1 LPNWSPAT
9 TFLSAVLQDSVNKST
24 LTVNQ
29 RHAGSVRTAFA
40 DALQVT
46 IQKLAVSNLEALL
59 DHFGSILIGAVLSS
73 EAKNVVD
80 STAAVGRSS
89 MFADVLDAPVSEL
102 AMGDDIDT
110 GKDFVDTGALVMV
123 SNPCQSGEDH
133 NIPCPP
139 PGNSR
144 RCSAQP
150 NCPSRRERLHATCHG
165 EPR

>member
-1 LPNWSPAT
+1 VA
-9 TFLSAVLQDSVNKST
+9 LQGGVNKST

-46 IQKLAVSNLEALL
+46 IQKLAVANLEALFDYL
-59 DHFGSILIGAVLSS
+59 GSILIGTVLSG

-80 STAAVGRSS
+80 STAAVSGSS

-102 AMGDDIDT
+102 TMGDDIDA
-110 GKDFVDTGALVMV
+110 GKYFVDTGALVMV
-123 SNPCQSGEDH
+123 SNPYQSRENN

-139 PGNSR
+139 PSSSR

-150 NCPSRRERLHATCHG
+150 NCPSRRERLHATYHV

>member
-9 TFLSAVLQDSVNKST
+9 TFLSAALHDDINKST

-29 RHAGSVRTAFA
+29 RHARSVRTAFA

-46 IQKLAVSNLEALL
+46 IQKLAVANLEALL
-59 DHFGSILIGAVLSS
+59 DHLGSILIGAVLGG

-80 STAAVGRSS
+80 STAAVSGSS
-89 MFADVLDAPVSEL
+89 MFTDVLDAPVSEL
-102 AMGDDIDT
+102 TMGDDIDA

-123 SNPCQSGEDH
+123 SNLYQSRENN

-139 PGNSR
+139 PGSSQ